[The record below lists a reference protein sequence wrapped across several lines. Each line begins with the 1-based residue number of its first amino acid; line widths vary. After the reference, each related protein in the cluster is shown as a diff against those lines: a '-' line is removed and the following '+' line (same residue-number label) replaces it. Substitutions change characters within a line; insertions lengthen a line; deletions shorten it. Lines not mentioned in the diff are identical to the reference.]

1 MQLFKLFKLT
11 QVSLQ
16 AHLLTSDKY
25 AVSLILNKI
34 QGTVLKKELA
44 ILYGKLQVRIDQ
56 ASSPTFVYCYCDY
69 MLTFVVH
76 RHSNFLMVKI
86 DKE

>member
-1 MQLFKLFKLT
+1 MVLEAKMDKLCNSVYFNRSL
-11 QVSLQ
+11 LQ

-44 ILYGKLQVRIDQ
+44 ILYGKLQVSLHSARLL
-56 ASSPTFVYCYCDY
+56 
-69 MLTFVVH
+69 LT
-76 RHSNFLMVKI
+76 
-86 DKE
+86 